1 MKKFRHDDDK
11 GFILLEIL
19 AGLIVIGIATPLIY
33 SEIENWLNE
42 QLYQSAASHA
52 DAYNTA
58 ARNYIADNNATLH
71 NGSLPANFTADDLI
85 RKGYLKQDLIVLR
98 LGRVISRVSAVTRL
112 QDVLKP

>member
-52 DAYNTA
+52 DATIPQPEITLPITMPLCTTA
-58 ARNYIADNNATLH
+58 AFRQTLQ
-71 NGSLPANFTADDLI
+71 PMI
-85 RKGYLKQDLIVLR
+85 
-98 LGRVISRVSAVTRL
+98 
-112 QDVLKP
+112 